1 MDGLERLGGS
11 QSRSLILLSAADS
24 LPTPS
29 SHTNTQHT
37 DGLYGAIV
45 VHELPAAVPSYD
57 GDDLVLLLSD
67 LYNTWSPLLAAK
79 YLSVSSIKHI
89 GSGC

>member
-1 MDGLERLGGS
+1 MAV
-11 QSRSLILLSAADS
+11 SRLLSIRCRPLTACLA
-24 LPTPS
+24 LS

-45 VHELPAAVPSYD
+45 VHDQLAAAHAYAHD
-57 GDDLVLLLSD
+57 GEDLVLLLSD